1 MRKQNRNNRICTNE
15 ESGKTDFI
23 IDPLLPIGKENAIT
37 TQELMRISGCGSS
50 RELRQRIALERERG
64 AIICSGSGRGYWKE
78 MMKMASRR
86 MFSKDVVCSDRF
98 LDMPASA
105 QALYFQYGLEADD
118 DGFVSAPK
126 KILRL
131 TNASDDDLKILVAK
145 GFLIPFDS
153 GVVVIRDWKINN
165 YLRRDRYTPTR
176 FKEEFEQLDT
186 IDDRYQLHVLA
197 VGIPDDNHVVDMR
210 DTQVRLGKD
219 SIGKG
224 SINNNVGRKMSHFTP
239 PTVEEVQ
246 EYCFERGNAVDAQS
260 FVDFY
265 TSKGWYVG
273 KTKMKDWKAS
283 VRTWEKNQRQ
293 KNKKSKDD
301 EGLEGWLNA

>member
-64 AIICSGSGRGYWKE
+64 AIICSGSGRGY
-78 MMKMASRR
+78 
-86 MFSKDVVCSDRF
+86 
-98 LDMPASA
+98 
-105 QALYFQYGLEADD
+105 
-118 DGFVSAPK
+118 
-126 KILRL
+126 
-131 TNASDDDLKILVAK
+131 
-145 GFLIPFDS
+145 
-153 GVVVIRDWKINN
+153 
-165 YLRRDRYTPTR
+165 
-176 FKEEFEQLDT
+176 
-186 IDDRYQLHVLA
+186 
-197 VGIPDDNHVVDMR
+197 
-210 DTQVRLGKD
+210 
-219 SIGKG
+219 
-224 SINNNVGRKMSHFTP
+224 
-239 PTVEEVQ
+239 
-246 EYCFERGNAVDAQS
+246 
-260 FVDFY
+260 